1 MTRFEEVPSKAFMSL
16 SGLRFFY
23 RERLRQQPIQE
34 LFAGL
39 GIAVAV
45 ALLFAVTVASQS
57 LTNSAEEVNRALM
70 GPASLQ
76 LRSRGPEGIPGGM
89 LSRVEGL
96 KGVQRAAPLLEQTA
110 TIVARRGASVAVN
123 LAGTAI
129 SMAVLD
135 GLVHTL
141 PIATLEKG
149 GISLTKASAD
159 ALGVRR
165 IPLQSTGPIV
175 SLELQ
180 GRAMPLRVN
189 AILGPET
196 VGALSQARVALMP
209 LGRLQGLAGLPDRLT
224 RILVQTGPG
233 QEGRVRAEL
242 TRLAA
247 GRLTVA
253 PANQDVSLLRE
264 ALRPFEQAS
273 LFFAAISVLLGFLL
287 SFNAFLLTVPERRQ
301 EIADLRLRG
310 VTSTAIVQMVLF
322 QAVCLGVAATALGLL
337 VGYGLSV
344 EVFAQS
350 PSYLAKSFTL
360 GGSTSIG
367 VIPLLVAGSG
377 GVLATCLASI
387 VPLLDLRR
395 GRAMN
400 AIYLEDGEPGN
411 ALSDRIALIL
421 AFAAG
426 GLVVARIAANSAF
439 PSLALAWSALLAIAA
454 VMCVPLLLVGVLR
467 LGDVIARRARARL
480 TLLPLALES
489 LRETTLRSL
498 ALVATGAAALF
509 GAVALGGARDDLLRG
524 TGGFVAN
531 YSREADLWV
540 VKPGDSPSQT
550 TFSPGNRLRR
560 LASLPGVEGVTAL
573 DGGLLDVGN
582 RRVWVLAWAS
592 NSPVAMLEGQTIK
605 GSPVVAVA
613 RLREGGWATVSQQ
626 FASEHHVG
634 VGGTLTLPTP
644 TGDVSMRVAA
654 LTTNFGWTPG
664 AVVMSAADYAHAWD
678 TTQVTALLVK
688 IQAQTNPQL
697 MRGEVERALNPNN
710 GLEVLSTRERE
721 TKING
726 VAHEGLAQLATI
738 STLLILASILAM
750 AAALASAIWQRRSA
764 LAALKLSGATP
775 QRLRRILLL
784 ESALTLSVGAVA
796 GAAWGIYGQVA
807 LDGYLTNT
815 TGFPVMRLGAS
826 WRPAEIVIFVIAVSL
841 AISAAP
847 AWLASR
853 VPPGSSTLTL
863 VRGDW
868 LAGGM
873 LEIRNPRTS
882 VAGAPANGTTPASQV
897 PTSPRERC

>member
-1 MTRFEEVPSKAFMSL
+1 VNNVTRFDSVPTKAFMSL
-16 SGLRFFY
+16 AGLRFFY
-23 RERLRQQPIQE
+23 RERLRHQAIQE

-45 ALLFAVTVASQS
+45 ALVFAVTVASHS
-57 LTNSAEEVNRALM
+57 VTSSAEEVNRALI
-70 GPASLQ
+70 GPANLQ
-76 LRSRGPEGIPGGM
+76 LRSRGPEGLPEGM
-89 LSRVEGL
+89 LSRVESL
-96 KGVQRAAPLLEQTA
+96 EGVQHAAPLLEQTA
-110 TIVARRGASVAVN
+110 TIVSRSGASVAVN
-123 LAGTAI
+123 LAGTEI
-129 SMAVLD
+129 SLAVLD

-149 GISLTKASAD
+149 GIGLTKASGE
-159 ALGVRR
+159 ALGIRR
-165 IPLQSTGPIV
+165 IAVQSRGPIV
-175 SLELQ
+175 SLELG
-180 GRAMPLRVN
+180 GRATPLRVN
-189 AILGPET
+189 AVLGPET
-196 VGALSQARVALMP
+196 AGALWQARVAVMP
-209 LGRLQGLAGLPDRLT
+209 LERLQRLAGLPHRLT

-233 QEGRVRAEL
+233 QQARVRSEL
-242 TRLAA
+242 ARLAA

-253 PANQDVSLLRE
+253 PANQDVSLLHE

-273 LFFAAISVLLGFLL
+273 LFFAAISALLGFLL
-287 SFNAFLLTVPERRQ
+287 TFNAFLLTVPERRQ

-310 VTSTAIVQMVLF
+310 AKSTAIVQMVLF
-322 QAVCLGVAATALGLL
+322 QAVCLGVTATALGLL

-360 GGSTSIG
+360 GASTSIG
-367 VIPLLVAGSG
+367 VTPLLAAGFG

-387 VPLLDLRR
+387 APLLDLRR

-411 ALSDRIALIL
+411 ALGERIALIL
-421 AFAAG
+421 ALVAG

-439 PSLALAWSALLAIAA
+439 PSLALAWAGLLAIAA
-454 VMCVPLLLVGVLR
+454 VLCVPLLFAGVLH
-467 LGDVIARRARARL
+467 LGDVIARRARARV

-531 YSREADLWV
+531 YSREADIWV
-540 VKPGDSPSQT
+540 VKPGDNPSQT
-550 TFSPGNRLRR
+550 TFSPGNRLPR
-560 LASLPGVEGVTAL
+560 LASLPGVGGVAAL
-573 DGGLLDVGN
+573 DGGLLDVGD
-582 RRVWVLAWAS
+582 RRVWVFAWPS
-592 NSPVAMLEGQTIK
+592 SSPVAMLEGQIIK
-605 GSPVVAVA
+605 GSPSVAVA

-626 FASEHHVG
+626 LAAEHDVG

-644 TGDVSMRVAA
+644 TGEVPMRVAA

-664 AVVMSAADYAHAWD
+664 AVVMTAADYAQGWG

-688 IQAQTNPQL
+688 TQAGSNPQV
-697 MRGEVERALNPNN
+697 MRGEVQRALDPSN

-721 TKING
+721 TKIIE

-738 STLLILASILAM
+738 ATLLILASILAM
-750 AAALASAIWQRRSA
+750 AAALASAIWQRRSS
-764 LAALKLSGATP
+764 LAALKLSGAKP
-775 QRLRRILLL
+775 ARLRRLLLL
-784 ESALTLSVGAVA
+784 ESALTLSVGAVT

-826 WRPAEIVIFVIAVSL
+826 WRPAEIVVFVIVVSL

-847 AWLASR
+847 TWLASR
-853 VPPGSSTLTL
+853 VP
-863 VRGDW
+863 VRV
-868 LAGGM
+868 A
-873 LEIRNPRTS
+873 LE
-882 VAGAPANGTTPASQV
+882 
-897 PTSPRERC
+897 E

>member
-1 MTRFEEVPSKAFMSL
+1 VNSVTRFESVPAKAFMSL

-23 RERLRQQPIQE
+23 RERLRQQAIQE

-57 LTNSAEEVNRALM
+57 VTSSAEEVNRALI
-70 GPASLQ
+70 GPANLQ
-76 LRSRGPEGIPGGM
+76 LRSRGPEGLAEGL
-89 LSRVEGL
+89 LSRVESL
-96 KGVQRAAPLLEQTA
+96 KGVQHAAPLLEQTA
-110 TIVARRGASVAVN
+110 TIVAPSGASVAVN
-123 LAGTAI
+123 LAGTEI
-129 SMAVLD
+129 SLAVLD

-149 GISLTKASAD
+149 GIGLTKASAE
-159 ALGVRR
+159 ALGIRR
-165 IPLQSTGPIV
+165 IPVQSTGPIV

-180 GRAMPLRVN
+180 GRATPLRVN
-189 AILGPET
+189 AVLGPET
-196 VGALSQARVALMP
+196 AGALWQAQVAVMP
-209 LGRLQGLAGLPDRLT
+209 LERLQRLAGLPHRLT
-224 RILVQTGPG
+224 RILVQAGPG
-233 QEGRVRAEL
+233 QQARVRSEL

-253 PANQDVSLLRE
+253 PANQDVSLLHE

-273 LFFAAISVLLGFLL
+273 LFFAAISALLGLL
-287 SFNAFLLTVPERRQ
+287 LTFNAFLLTVPERRQ

-310 VTSTAIVQMVLF
+310 VRSTAIVQMVLF
-322 QAVCLGVAATALGLL
+322 QAVCLGVTATALGLL

-344 EVFAQS
+344 EVFAQT

-360 GGSTSIG
+360 GASTSIG
-367 VIPLLVAGSG
+367 VTPLLVAGFG
-377 GVLATCLASI
+377 GILATCLASI
-387 VPLLDLRR
+387 VPLLDLHR

-411 ALSDRIALIL
+411 ALGDRIALIL
-421 AFAAG
+421 ALGAG
-426 GLVVARIAANSAF
+426 GLVVARIAANAAF

-454 VMCVPLLLVGVLR
+454 VMCVPLLLAGVLH
-467 LGDVIARRARARL
+467 LGDVIARRARAHL

-531 YSREADLWV
+531 YSREADIWV
-540 VKPGDSPSQT
+540 VKPGDNPSLL

-560 LASLPGVEGVTAL
+560 LAGVPGVEGVSAL
-573 DGGLLDVGN
+573 DGGLLDVGD
-582 RRVWVLAWAS
+582 RRVWVLAWPS
-592 NSPVAMLEGQTIK
+592 SSPLAMLEGQTIK
-605 GSPVVAVA
+605 GSPSVAVA

-626 FASEHHVG
+626 FAAEHDVG

-644 TGDVSMRVAA
+644 TGEVSMRVAA

-664 AVVMSAADYAHAWD
+664 AVVMTAADYAKAWD

-688 IQAQTNPQL
+688 TQAGSNPQL
-697 MRGEVERALNPNN
+697 MRGEVERALNPSN
-710 GLEVLSTRERE
+710 GLEVLSARERE

-738 STLLILASILAM
+738 STLLIVASILAM
-750 AAALASAIWQRRSA
+750 AAALASAIWQRRSS
-764 LAALKLSGATP
+764 LAAFKLSGVKP
-775 QRLRRILLL
+775 PRLRRLLLL
-784 ESALTLSVGAVA
+784 ESALTLSVGAVT

-826 WRPAEIVIFVIAVSL
+826 WRPAEIVVFVIAVSL

-847 AWLASR
+847 TWLASR
-853 VPPGSSTLTL
+853 VP
-863 VRGDW
+863 VRV
-868 LAGGM
+868 A
-873 LEIRNPRTS
+873 LE
-882 VAGAPANGTTPASQV
+882 
-897 PTSPRERC
+897 E